1 MTDKLIWVIAIVIV
15 AVLMLAIGGPYPF
28 TARIALA
35 IISGVGVL
43 LSVIGFFLILS
54 NNRDG
59 NTVQGIIGLVIMLGV
74 CGLISI
80 GAIMNVMDHK
90 KKLFKELEDIHGNYL
105 QG

>member
-1 MTDKLIWVIAIVIV
+1 
-15 AVLMLAIGGPYPF
+15 
-28 TARIALA
+28 
-35 IISGVGVL
+35 
-43 LSVIGFFLILS
+43 
-54 NNRDG
+54 
-59 NTVQGIIGLVIMLGV
+59 MLGV